1 MSEPTNGV
9 HKHTNRLIDES
20 SPYLLQHAHNPVDWH
35 AWGPEAFKLA
45 RESNKPIFLSVGYS
59 TCYWCHVMERQ
70 CFENEAVAAEMN
82 RLFINIKV
90 DREERPDV
98 DQLYMTALQL
108 ITRHG
113 GWPMSAW
120 LSPDL
125 KPFYAG
131 TYFPPDKFVQILRA
145 IDETWRSRRE
155 EIDRTSNQLVELLQ
169 RLAMPPAPKEPLA
182 VNREFVDE
190 LIERSISDYDPQL
203 GGFGSAPKFPRE
215 TLLELLL
222 HTLKDAKPDEKS
234 HIRKPLLHAL
244 NAMAD
249 GGIRDQL
256 GGGFHRYS
264 TDARWLVPHFEI
276 MLYDNAMLGWI
287 YTEAHRQTNDARYAR
302 VARGIFDF
310 ILREM
315 TDTSGAFYTAFDA
328 EVDSQEGL
336 NYLWTAEEIEQVLGS
351 DAALF
356 NKVYGVDRGPNFA
369 DPHHGDGTP
378 TRNILFLPE
387 PTDEATIERLTP
399 MRQKLLDVRAKRKQ
413 PLLDTKILTSWNALM
428 IRALAHGGK
437 ALNEPRYIAS
447 AEKAARFLLDQ
458 HRDSSGGIYRSSRE
472 GKKKYA
478 GFIDDYAYLAQALL
492 ALHEATAKIEWK
504 QRAAA
509 VAVPMLQRFIDDRF
523 GGFFFTQAGDDELIV
538 RQKASQ
544 DSPLPSGNAI
554 AAMVL
559 LGLDQTKGALTTL
572 ATFAQQTVDY
582 AESMSSMVQG
592 ISAYLNVADSFTVKG
607 GPLEEDEPAA
617 IDPKSRADEVVQ
629 LHARWDSPVTLEV
642 RATIAAGYHINA
654 HDVSQ
659 GLIAAALHVDT
670 AGAKVTYPDAME
682 QKFPFAD
689 EAIRVYAGD
698 ATFTIQFPER
708 PKSGSSIRI
717 SLTYQACDDSTC
729 LAPTSRA
736 FEFDVE

>member
-1 MSEPTNGV
+1 MSEPSNGV
-9 HKHTNRLIDES
+9 HQHTNRLIDES

-35 AWGPEAFKLA
+35 PWGADAFKLA
-45 RESNKPIFLSVGYS
+45 RETNRPIFLSVGYS

-82 RLFINIKV
+82 RLFVNIKV

-145 IDETWRSRRE
+145 IDDTWKNRRDD
-155 EIDRTSNQLVELLQ
+155 IDRTANQLVELLQ
-169 RLAMPPAPKEPLA
+169 RLAMPPAPKEPLE
-182 VNREFVDE
+182 VNQKFIDE
-190 LIERSISDYDPQL
+190 LIERSIADYDPDL

-222 HTLKDAKPDEKS
+222 HTLKDAKPAEKQ

-249 GGIRDQL
+249 GGIRDHL

-287 YTEAHRQTNDARYAR
+287 YAEAHRQTGDANYAN
-302 VARGIFDF
+302 VARDIFDF
-310 ILREM
+310 VLREM
-315 TDTSGAFYTAFDA
+315 TCPQGAFYTAFDA
-328 EVDSQEGL
+328 EVDSHEGL
-336 NYLWTAEEIEQVLGS
+336 NYLWTFEEAKHVLGDE

-356 NKVYGVDRGPNFA
+356 NRAYGVDRGPNFA
-369 DPHHGDGTP
+369 DPHHGDGTL
-378 TRNILFLPE
+378 TKNVLFLPE
-387 PTDEATIERLTP
+387 ALDPALDERLAP
-399 MRQKLLDVRAKRKQ
+399 MRQKLLDARNQRKQ
-413 PLLDTKILTSWNALM
+413 PLLDTKVLTSWNALM

-437 ALNEPRYIAS
+437 VLNEPRYIDA
-447 AEKAARFLLDQ
+447 ADKAARFLLTK
-458 HRDSSGGIYRSSRE
+458 HRDPSGGLYRASRQ
-472 GKKKYA
+472 GVKKYA
-478 GFIDDYAYLAQALL
+478 GFLDDYAFFSQALL
-492 ALHEATAKIEWK
+492 ALHEATGNIEWK
-504 QRAAA
+504 QHAAA
-509 VAVPMLQRFIDDRF
+509 IAVLMLQRFVDDRY

-559 LGLDQTKGALTTL
+559 LGLDQPKGALTTL

-582 AESMSSMVQG
+582 AESMSSMVQAM
-592 ISAYLNVADSFTVKG
+592 SQYLNAADGFTVRP
-607 GPLEEDEPAA
+607 GPLESEEPITKRAED
-617 IDPKSRADEVVQ
+617 VVQ
-629 LHARWDSPVTLEV
+629 LAARWASPTVLEI
-642 RATIAAGYHINA
+642 RATIADGFHINA
-654 HDVSQ
+654 HDVGQ
-659 GLIAAALHVDT
+659 GLVAAALHVD
-670 AGAKVTYPDAME
+670 AGGAQVTYPAAIE
-682 QKFPFAD
+682 QRFPFAD
-689 EAIRVYAGD
+689 EAIRVYAGEVK
-698 ATFTIQFPER
+698 FIVQFVQR
-708 PKSGSSIRI
+708 PKAGSSVRV
-717 SLTYQACDDSTC
+717 SLTYQACNDSTC
-729 LAPTSRA
+729 LAPASKAVTIA
-736 FEFDVE
+736 AE